1 MRGSPRIKLSVSHM
15 LHKVTEKVCRLK
27 SPLIFINRFINN
39 MFTIHFQ
46 VTVHHLETTNPHVE
60 LAILGR
66 SNHFIGNCISSF
78 SAFAKRERDAHG
90 LPSSFWAF
98 PAERTSASPN
108 QSHDEL

>member
-1 MRGSPRIKLSVSHM
+1 VLTV
-15 LHKVTEKVCRLK
+15 
-27 SPLIFINRFINN
+27 
-39 MFTIHFQ
+39 HFQ
-46 VTVHHLETTNPHVE
+46 VTVHRLEPMNPHVE

-78 SAFAKRERDAHG
+78 SAFAKRERDARG

-98 PAERTSASPN
+98 PTEHTSSSAS